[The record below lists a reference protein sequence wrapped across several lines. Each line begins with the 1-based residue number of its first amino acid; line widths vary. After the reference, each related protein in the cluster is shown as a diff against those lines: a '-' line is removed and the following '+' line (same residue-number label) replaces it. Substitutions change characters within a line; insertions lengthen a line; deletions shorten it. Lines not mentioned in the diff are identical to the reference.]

1 MSAIFAAIAGKIFNE
16 MAQQILAVVK
26 SGGNNESVTEN
37 DIRATIEKVL
47 VESRITFKSPTETHL
62 IHESEKYNTC
72 VFKIS
77 RGARIGCA
85 CGNRIRTKKGV
96 VNDTGLCTI
105 HLKST
110 KKAESNKKCTYVPE
124 KGKKAGEVCGA
135 SIKTPGHFC
144 SKHRTVKSKS
154 DNDASDF
161 SDGDEPARVLSKE
174 FVEDDTSNEDE
185 DGTD

>member
-16 MAQQILAVVK
+16 MSQQILAVVK
-26 SGGNNESVTEN
+26 SGGNNEAVTEN

-47 VESRITFKSPTETHL
+47 VESRITFKTPTETHL
-62 IHESEKYNTC
+62 IHEAEKYNTC

-85 CGNRIRTKKGV
+85 CGNRIRVKKGV
-96 VNDTGLCTI
+96 INDTGLCTI

-154 DNDASDF
+154 DSDASDF
-161 SDGDEPARVLSKE
+161 SDGDDPIRPLSDE
-174 FVEDDTSNEDE
+174 FVEEEDTPNKE
-185 DGTD
+185 

>member
-16 MAQQILAVVK
+16 IAQQILVVVK
-26 SGGNNESVTEN
+26 SGGNNAEVTEN
-37 DIRATIEKVL
+37 DIRATIEKIL
-47 VESRITFKSPTETHL
+47 VESYITFKTPTETHL

-72 VFKIS
+72 IFKIS

-96 VNDTGLCTI
+96 VNDSGLCTV

-124 KGKKAGEVCGA
+124 KGKKAGQVCGA

-144 SKHRTVKSKS
+144 SKHRSAKTKSA
-154 DNDASDF
+154 DASDF
-161 SDGDEPARVLSKE
+161 SDGDEQPTRALSSE
-174 FVEDDTSNEDE
+174 FVEDSE
-185 DGTD
+185 

>member
-26 SGGNNESVTEN
+26 SGGNNEAVTEN

-47 VESRITFKSPTETHL
+47 VESRIIFKTPTETHL
-62 IHESEKYNTC
+62 IHEAEKYNTC

-85 CGNRIRTKKGV
+85 CGNRIRVKKGV
-96 VNDTGLCTI
+96 INDTGLCTI

-154 DNDASDF
+154 DSDASDF
-161 SDGDEPARVLSKE
+161 SDGDDPIRPLSDE
-174 FVEDDTSNEDE
+174 FVEEEDTPNKE
-185 DGTD
+185 